1 MTRETVNDTLNKM
14 FSLENKV
21 ILMTG
26 AAGEIGSEIAKCY
39 ANLGAKVVIADFNET
54 AMEAVKG
61 EIREAGGECLTLKLN
76 RRLKNTDGLTYWPT
90 LPVSI
95 NGP

>member
-61 EIREAGGECLTLKLN
+61 EIREKLPG
-76 RRLKNTDGLTYWPT
+76 RWDIL
-90 LPVSI
+90 
-95 NGP
+95 